1 MAPESTFSIA
11 RECMNAQTLE
21 THRKI
26 SGPLWSERCKLFS
39 AIMYRGTKDL
49 KTAIEE
55 GRVYRIDISLFQH
68 LFGHMQLSDGFAFP
82 PPDLFD
88 GLEAGTIGQPLLSQH
103 FIESRS

>member
-1 MAPESTFSIA
+1 MAPESTFSMA

-26 SGPLWSERCKLFS
+26 SDTLGSERCKLCS
-39 AIMYRGTKDL
+39 AILYRCTKDL

-55 GRVYRIDISLFQH
+55 GRVYRIDISLFQY
-68 LFGHMQLSDGFAFP
+68 LFGHMQSSDGLAFP

-88 GLEAGTIGQPLLSQH
+88 SLEADTIVQPLLSQH